1 MLFFFISVESTKA
14 QDLLRYQNHEYSV
27 SDTLSTQ
34 YKSPRGAMIRSAIL
48 PGWGQIYNNKLLKAL
63 VYMGG
68 EVYFGFK
75 YIELDDEL
83 KILRIDYE
91 RMGQNSITQKDLEDK
106 EHERNGWGWLFTAGY
121 LLAIG
126 DAFVDAHLYGLNG
139 NKDISVEVGRGGD
152 ENSLMLQINMNF

>member
-1 MLFFFISVESTKA
+1 
-14 QDLLRYQNHEYSV
+14 
-27 SDTLSTQ
+27 
-34 YKSPRGAMIRSAIL
+34 MIRSAIL
-48 PGWGQIYNNKLLKAL
+48 PGWGQVYNNKFLKAL

-68 EVYFGFK
+68 EVYFAIK

-83 KILRIDYE
+83 KNLRIDFE
-91 RMGQNSITQKDLEDK
+91 KTGQVLINQKDLEDK

-139 NKDISVEVGRGGD
+139 NNDISVGVGSGVDRS
-152 ENSLMLQINMNF
+152 SLMLQINMEF

>member
-1 MLFFFISVESTKA
+1 MIFLCVLPEMIKA
-14 QDLLRYQNHEYSV
+14 QNFLRYQKHEYSV
-27 SDTLSTQ
+27 SDTLSIQ

-48 PGWGQIYNNKLLKAL
+48 PGWGQAYNHKFLKAL

-68 EVYFGFK
+68 EVYFATR
-75 YIELDDEL
+75 YIELNDEL

-91 RMGQNSITQKDLEDK
+91 KTGQTSITQKDLDVK

-126 DAFVDAHLYGLNG
+126 DAFVDAHLYGLNV
-139 NKDISVEVGRGGD
+139 NNDISVEVGSD
-152 ENSLMLQINMNF
+152 VDKNSLMLQINMDF